1 MDFTEYRLLLGTHLQ
16 GIRKSRGLTQEQV
29 AEHLGMDRVSVG
41 YIEQGKRTPKLS
53 TLYALSKCYN
63 VGMQDIFNF

>member
-1 MDFTEYRLLLGTHLQ
+1 MDFVEYRLLLGTHLQ
-16 GIRKSRGLTQEQV
+16 SIRKSRGLTQEQV

-53 TLYALSKCYN
+53 TLYAMSECYD
-63 VGMQDIFNF
+63 VEMQDIFNF